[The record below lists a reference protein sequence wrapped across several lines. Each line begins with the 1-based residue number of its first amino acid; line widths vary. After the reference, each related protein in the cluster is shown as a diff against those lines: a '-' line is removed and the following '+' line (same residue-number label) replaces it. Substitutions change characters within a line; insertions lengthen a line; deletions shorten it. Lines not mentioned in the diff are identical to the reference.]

1 MLLVGIKIPIKRL
14 ISPGRLKDVSERK
27 IIMLG
32 LYNYEEKIGAYY
44 EYTPK
49 KTKEEKEKE
58 QVTARIQ
65 QVYDIEF
72 EEFMKLFKLDEKL
85 LTDYMY
91 NRSANL
97 AVDEKV
103 QNALVDVMEEIN
115 QNITETEILQT
126 LYKLNLE

>member
-1 MLLVGIKIPIKRL
+1 
-14 ISPGRLKDVSERK
+14 
-27 IIMLG
+27 MLG

>member
-1 MLLVGIKIPIKRL
+1 
-14 ISPGRLKDVSERK
+14 
-27 IIMLG
+27 MLG
-32 LYNYEEKIGAYY
+32 LYNYEERIGAYY
-44 EYTPK
+44 KYAPR

-72 EEFMKLFKLDEKL
+72 EEFMKLFKLDIKL

-91 NRSANL
+91 NRSENL

-103 QNALVDVMEEIN
+103 QNALVNVMEELN
-115 QNITETEILQT
+115 PNITETEILQT
-126 LYKLNLE
+126 LYKLNLKK

>member
-1 MLLVGIKIPIKRL
+1 
-14 ISPGRLKDVSERK
+14 
-27 IIMLG
+27 MLG

-44 EYTPK
+44 EYAPK

-58 QVTARIQ
+58 QVTAKIQ
-65 QVYDIEF
+65 QVYNIKF

>member
-1 MLLVGIKIPIKRL
+1 
-14 ISPGRLKDVSERK
+14 
-27 IIMLG
+27 MLG
-32 LYNYEEKIGAYY
+32 LYNYEERIGAYY
-44 EYTPK
+44 EYAPK

-65 QVYDIEF
+65 QVYNIEF
-72 EEFMKLFKLDEKL
+72 EEFMKLFKLDIKL

-91 NRSANL
+91 NRTANL

>member
-1 MLLVGIKIPIKRL
+1 
-14 ISPGRLKDVSERK
+14 
-27 IIMLG
+27 MLG

-72 EEFMKLFKLDEKL
+72 EEFMKLFKLNEKL

>member
-1 MLLVGIKIPIKRL
+1 
-14 ISPGRLKDVSERK
+14 
-27 IIMLG
+27 MLG

-44 EYTPK
+44 EYAPK

-65 QVYDIEF
+65 QVYNIEF
-72 EEFMKLFKLDEKL
+72 EEFMKLFKLNEKL

-91 NRSANL
+91 SRSENL
-97 AVDEKV
+97 AEDEKV
-103 QNALVDVMEEIN
+103 QNALVNVMKELNPDISEEN
-115 QNITETEILQT
+115 ILQN

>member
-1 MLLVGIKIPIKRL
+1 
-14 ISPGRLKDVSERK
+14 
-27 IIMLG
+27 MLG

-44 EYTPK
+44 EYAPK

-91 NRSANL
+91 NRSENL
-97 AVDEKV
+97 AEDEKV
-103 QNALVDVMEEIN
+103 QNALVNVMKELNPDISEEN
-115 QNITETEILQT
+115 ILQN

>member
-1 MLLVGIKIPIKRL
+1 
-14 ISPGRLKDVSERK
+14 
-27 IIMLG
+27 MLG

-58 QVTARIQ
+58 QVTSKIQ
-65 QVYDIEF
+65 QVYNIKF

-85 LTDYMY
+85 LTDYLY
-91 NRSANL
+91 NRSENL
-97 AVDEKV
+97 AEDEKV
-103 QNALVDVMEEIN
+103 QNALVNVMKELNPDISEEN
-115 QNITETEILQT
+115 ILQN